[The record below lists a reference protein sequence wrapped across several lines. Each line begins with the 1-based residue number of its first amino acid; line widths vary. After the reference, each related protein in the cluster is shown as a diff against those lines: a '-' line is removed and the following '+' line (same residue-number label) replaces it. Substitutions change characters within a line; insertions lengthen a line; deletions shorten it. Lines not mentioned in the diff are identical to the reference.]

1 MRNYIL
7 ICLTSLLSL
16 NCSPEEVQQNY
27 LDLTFNLINQEGII
41 TSEFENGAQPIFNL
55 QIVNNSKEDVFL
67 VSDNLN
73 DENVFEVF
81 STTQLN
87 ENSDPVS
94 FGKPFKNAGCYYIG
108 GYHIK
113 SGDIF
118 SIKLPWIPEEN
129 EISNYPSILCNYNF
143 SNDSLRQGVYSTSLD
158 VQFGFQI
165 GKNTVSKAIQKEI
178 TFSIN

>member
-94 FGKPFKNAGCYYIG
+94 FGKPFKNAG
-108 GYHIK
+108 
-113 SGDIF
+113 
-118 SIKLPWIPEEN
+118 
-129 EISNYPSILCNYNF
+129 
-143 SNDSLRQGVYSTSLD
+143 
-158 VQFGFQI
+158 
-165 GKNTVSKAIQKEI
+165 
-178 TFSIN
+178 